1 MIEFAGTL
9 YYIDL
14 DAFNNLILLETKEN
28 FVTTEKR
35 EQIKEG
41 YLEKTTDI
49 TYTSDKDR
57 EINIPKY
64 DVLRLMLEKI
74 IDNEDEMEESLGSD
88 RLR

>member
-1 MIEFAGTL
+1 L
-9 YYIDL
+9 SQP
-14 DAFNNLILLETKEN
+14 K
-28 FVTTEKR
+28 KR
-35 EQIKEG
+35 TNKEG

-74 IDNEDEMEESLGSD
+74 INEDEMEESLG
-88 RLR
+88 LIGFK